1 MDLCGDTS
9 GCAFVLVNPRVR
21 LVQTPEGVL
30 IIRPPRIDIYGGLLW
45 VYGRSDCAG
54 SLLRTFKEL

>member
-30 IIRPPRIDIYGGLLW
+30 MIRPPRLDIHGGCYGFTADLILL
-45 VYGRSDCAG
+45 GRC
-54 SLLRTFKEL
+54 